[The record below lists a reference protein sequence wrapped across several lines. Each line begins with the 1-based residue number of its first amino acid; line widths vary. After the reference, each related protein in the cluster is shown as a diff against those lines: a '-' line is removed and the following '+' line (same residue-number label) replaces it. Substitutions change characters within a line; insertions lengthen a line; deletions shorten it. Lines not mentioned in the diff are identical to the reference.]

1 MSLYIGLMSG
11 TSMDGVD
18 AVLCRIQDQQ
28 LTTLSQ
34 VSLPFPAPL
43 LKILHQLCTPGENEL
58 VLAGQADR
66 EIAFLYRDAVK
77 TLLKNNNLRPADITA
92 LGSHGQTVRHH
103 PDVDPPFTL
112 QLGDPN
118 TLAAS
123 TNIAVV
129 ADFRRKDIALGGQG
143 APLVPAFH
151 QFQFG
156 SQCPAVIVNIGGI
169 ANISVLRTN
178 LAPLGFD
185 TGPGNTLMDAWI
197 RRHQGIDY
205 DADGRWAASGTVNE
219 PLLKALLADPYFDQ
233 PGPKSTGREYFNLAW
248 LDAILAKMAVP
259 VEKTDVQATL
269 CALTA
274 QSISHAIGA
283 FDDVKHVYI
292 CGGGAFNQHL
302 MQMLS
307 AQMAPLSVS
316 TTKALGIHPQWVEGA
331 AFAWLAHANIARIQ
345 GSVSSVTGASRP
357 AVLGGLFL
365 PD

>member
-43 LKILHQLCTPGENEL
+43 LKTLHQLCTPGENEL

-66 EIAFLYRDAVK
+66 EIALLYSDAVHS
-77 TLLKNNNLRPADITA
+77 LLKTNNLTPADITA

-103 PDVDPPFTL
+103 PDMDPPFTL

-118 TLAAS
+118 TLAIN
-123 TNIAVV
+123 TGIPVV

-156 SQCPAVIVNIGGI
+156 TQSPAVIVNIGGI
-169 ANISVLRTN
+169 ANISVLRVGRT
-178 LAPLGFD
+178 PLGFD
-185 TGPGNTLMDAWI
+185 TGPGNTLMDLWV
-197 RRHQGIDY
+197 RRHQGVDY
-205 DADGRWAASGTVNE
+205 DADGQWAASGTVSE
-219 PLLKALLADPYFDQ
+219 PLLKALLADPYFAQ
-233 PGPKSTGREYFNLAW
+233 PAPKSTGREYFNLAW
-248 LDAILAKMAVP
+248 LDAIVAKIPVP
-259 VEKTDVQATL
+259 VNNADVQTTL
-269 CALTA
+269 CALTT
-274 QSISHAIGA
+274 QSISHAIA
-283 FDDVKHVYI
+283 DFDDIQNVYI
-292 CGGGAFNQHL
+292 CGGGAFNRHL

-307 AQMAPLSVS
+307 AHLAPLCVD
-316 TTKALGIHPQWVEGA
+316 TTMALGIHPQWVEGA

-345 GSVSSVTGASRP
+345 GSVSEVTGASRA
-357 AVLGGLFL
+357 AVLGGFYL